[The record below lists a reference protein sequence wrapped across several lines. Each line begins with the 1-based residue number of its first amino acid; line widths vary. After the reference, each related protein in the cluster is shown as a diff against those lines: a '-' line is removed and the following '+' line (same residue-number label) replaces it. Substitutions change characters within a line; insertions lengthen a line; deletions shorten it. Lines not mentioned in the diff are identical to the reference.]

1 MMMVT
6 RHLLTSGT
14 GGQEEDDKE
23 TVHDG
28 HVSMMSLCHGPCVT
42 GEVVATTEECIECQR
57 PGPGEESRG
66 PVIAG

>member
-28 HVSMMSLCHGPCVT
+28 DHVSMMSLCHGPCVT
-42 GEVVATTEECIECQR
+42 WEVVATTEEYRVSET
-57 PGPGEESRG
+57 GTG
-66 PVIAG
+66 